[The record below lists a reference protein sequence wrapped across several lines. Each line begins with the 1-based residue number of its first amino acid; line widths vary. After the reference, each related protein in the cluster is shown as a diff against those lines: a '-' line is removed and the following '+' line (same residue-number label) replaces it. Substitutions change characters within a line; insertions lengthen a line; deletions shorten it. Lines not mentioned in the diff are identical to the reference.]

1 LRAKTQLFVDALEDP
16 AKRPRIVAEM
26 KAMDPKVATQ
36 GQLIGSYLQLG
47 ETDLAYQLMFESLDR
62 DSRAWV
68 NEWDLSKAWSEE
80 GGDVRRHARFGEL
93 AERIGLLDYWK
104 QYGFPD
110 GCRAG
115 QGTAVVCN

>member
-1 LRAKTQLFVDALEDP
+1 
-16 AKRPRIVAEM
+16 M
-26 KAMDPKVATQ
+26 KAMDPKIATQ
-36 GQLIGSYLQLG
+36 AQLIGSYLQLG

-68 NEWDLSKAWSEE
+68 REWNLSEAWSVE
-80 GGDVRRHARFGEL
+80 GGDLRRHPRLGEL
-93 AERIGLLDYWK
+93 AQRIGLLDYWK

-115 QGTAVVCN
+115 QDTAVVCN